1 MLPAPHP
8 TTAITTWLLST
19 ECRAL
24 PAPEFLPAL
33 AERLVA
39 AGVPLLRVS
48 TSILTKHPE
57 VFVANL
63 EWRRGMAA
71 ALVTNRRHSITGAD
85 RYRTSPVAEIH
96 NGADTVRGRL
106 AEGDRRFPIFDELRE
121 GGSTDYYAVAI
132 VLGDG
137 KRTFFSCTTDEPR
150 GFTDDA
156 IALIESLRPALAARL
171 ELAAAHHSTR
181 SLLEVY
187 LGKNAAA
194 RVLSGSFRRGT
205 GELAPC
211 AIVFGDMRGF
221 TSFADRRSPAEVV
234 SALDGFF
241 ETVALPIHEEGGE
254 ILKFIGD
261 AVLAVFRAE
270 GSSEADVCARALR
283 AAERAI
289 ARVEASPEPFRLG
302 VALHFGEVLYGNIG
316 AQDRLDF
323 TVIGAAVNEASR
335 IEGLCNV
342 TGKSLLMSDAF
353 VQRLPDADRAR
364 TTSAGEHAVKG
375 VSHPVAVHAVRA
387 DESGRGPLALDSA

>member
-1 MLPAPHP
+1 MLPSNTPN
-8 TTAITTWLLST
+8 TAITTWLLST

-24 PAPEFLPAL
+24 PAPDFLPAL
-33 AERLVA
+33 AEHLVA
-39 AGVPLLRVS
+39 AGVPVLRLS
-48 TSILTKHPE
+48 TSMITKHPE

-63 EWRRGMAA
+63 EWQRGMAT
-71 ALVTNRRHSITGAD
+71 ALETARRHSITTAD
-85 RYRTSPVAEIH
+85 RYRASPVAEIH

-106 AEGDRRFPIFDELRE
+106 AEGDRRFPIYDELRN

-132 VLGDG
+132 VFGDG
-137 KRTFFSCTTDEPR
+137 KRTYFSFTTDEPR
-150 GFTDDA
+150 GFSDDA
-156 IALIESLRPALAARL
+156 ISVIESLRPALAARL
-171 ELAAAHHSTR
+171 ELAAAYHSTR

-194 RVLSGSFRRGT
+194 RVLSGAFRRGT

-234 SALDGFF
+234 SALDRFF

-270 GSSEADVCARALR
+270 SSSETEGCARALR

-289 ARVEASPEPFRLG
+289 AGVEASPDPFRLG

-335 IEGLCNV
+335 IEGLCKV

-353 VQRLPDADRAR
+353 VQRLPVADRAR
-364 TTSAGEHAVKG
+364 TTSAGEHAVRG
-375 VSHPVAVHAVRA
+375 VGYPVAVHTVRA
-387 DESGRGPLALDSA
+387 TESVS

>member
-1 MLPAPHP
+1 VLPAHP
-8 TTAITTWLLST
+8 PNHAIASWLLST

-24 PAPEFLPAL
+24 GAPDFLAAL

-63 EWRRGMAA
+63 EWRRGMSTAS
-71 ALVTNRRHSITGAD
+71 VTDRRHAIMGAD
-85 RYRTSPVAEIH
+85 TYRSSPVAEIH
-96 NGADTVRGRL
+96 SGVDTVRARL
-106 AEGDRRFPIFDELRE
+106 AEGDRRFPVFDELRE

-137 KRTFFSCTTDEPR
+137 KRTYFSCTTDEPR

-171 ELAAAHHSTR
+171 ELAAAHHSTQ

-205 GELAPC
+205 GELVPC

-241 ETVALPIHEEGGE
+241 ETVASPIHEEGGE

-261 AVLAVFRAE
+261 AVLAVFRTE
-270 GSSEADVCARALR
+270 GSSDAEACARALR

-289 ARVEASPEPFRLG
+289 ARVEARPDPFRLG

-335 IEGLCNV
+335 IEGLCKV

-353 VQRLPDADRAR
+353 VHRLPDAERAR

-375 VSHPVAVHAVRA
+375 VGAPVAVHTVGAPA
-387 DESGRGPLALDSA
+387 SAS

>member
-1 MLPAPHP
+1 MLPANAP
-8 TTAITTWLLST
+8 ITTWLLST

-24 PAPEFLPAL
+24 PAPELLAAL

-39 AGVPLLRVS
+39 AGFPVLRLS
-48 TSILTKHPE
+48 TSLITKHPE
-57 VFVANL
+57 VFVSNL
-63 EWRRGMAA
+63 EWRRGMAE
-71 ALVTNRRHSITGAD
+71 ALVSHRRHSITQAE
-85 RYRTSPVAEIH
+85 RYRASPVAEIH
-96 NGADTVRGRL
+96 NGADSVRGRL

-132 VLGDG
+132 VFGQG
-137 KRTFFSCTTDEPR
+137 ERTYFSCTTDEPS

-156 IALIESLRPALAARL
+156 IAMFETLRPALTTRL

-194 RVLSGSFRRGT
+194 RVLSGAFRRGT
-205 GELAPC
+205 GELAQC

-221 TSFADRRSPAEVV
+221 TSFADRRSPVEVV
-234 SALDGFF
+234 SALDAFF
-241 ETVALPIHEEGGE
+241 EMVASPIHEEGGE

-270 GSSEADVCARALR
+270 DSSEADVCVRALR

-289 ARVEASPEPFRLG
+289 AHVDASPDPFRLG
-302 VALHFGEVLYGNIG
+302 IALHFGEVLYGNIG
-316 AQDRLDF
+316 AQERLDF

-335 IEGLCNV
+335 IEGLCKV

-353 VQRLPDADRAR
+353 VDRLPSLERAR

-375 VSHPVAVHAVRA
+375 VGHSVAVHTVER
-387 DESGRGPLALDSA
+387 